1 MQVTERFLHLKSQR
15 TQVMR
20 RVVSLL
26 RPRLQQ
32 LVHRKANVLCDLAEQ
47 CWRDIV
53 SGMEWDRRAAS
64 IVMAVLSVGSTL
76 AD

>member
-1 MQVTERFLHLKSQR
+1 MMTDHLLLLLSERMQLI
-15 TQVMR
+15 R